1 VIAAV
6 AWPPRIG
13 LGTTI
18 KCPRCTTRQRPER
31 YNQVPATHS
40 KRRCGKRPRRLD
52 QVPATH
58 NERRRGKWPRYHDQV
73 PATHNERRR
82 GQKPGRLG
90 QLPATHNERR
100 RGQRPKPMPG
110 IAHVPHYHSALH
122 APCLVRASF
131 ANKQNSTAEGR
142 FFFCVEPE
150 SPPCVRKKNPHQ
162 HTFSFSSARLK

>member
-40 KRRCGKRPRRLD
+40 KRRCGKRPRRL
-52 QVPATH
+52 
-58 NERRRGKWPRYHDQV
+58 DQV

-131 ANKQNSTAEGR
+131 ANKQNSTAEGL
-142 FFFCVEPE
+142 FFFGAA
-150 SPPCVRKKNPHQ
+150 Q
-162 HTFSFSSARLK
+162 IIFSLTNKQTEGRAPVWGSEFTTKAAAL